1 MNREEIEIQRK
12 CMEDSIASISAKV
25 ADAVKLAQLSA
36 ALSADSEAR
45 LVQAALELEELYI
58 SLNSA
63 APENS

>member
-1 MNREEIEIQRK
+1 MNREKIEIRRRS
-12 CMEDSIASISAKV
+12 MEDSIASISAKV

-36 ALSADSEAR
+36 DSEAR
-45 LVQAALELEELYI
+45 LVQAGLELEELYI